1 MSRLTSSRCGVT
13 LIEITVALILVS
25 TVLLVSLTA
34 SANLLRNTAQRRA
47 AIDAEELGGQI
58 LDEISALDF
67 EDRATPQFGLEPDE
81 TASDRTTYDDVD
93 DYHGYVSDPPTH
105 RDGTTIAGLDGWT
118 FSVTVK
124 PAEPVAN
131 GIITSDDDTKPLRQI
146 TVVCSA
152 PDGSQRN
159 VSTVVSS
166 VPSDISDATSFE
178 RLRRLTLRFPDR
190 EVTVTVPLRNAPDA
204 Y

>member
-1 MSRLTSSRCGVT
+1 MSHHPSSRCGVT
-13 LIEITVALILVS
+13 LIEIMVALILVS

-47 AIDAEELGGQI
+47 AIDAEGLAGQI
-58 LDEISALDF
+58 LDEISAQDF
-67 EDRATPQFGLEPDE
+67 EDRATPQFGLEPGE

-105 RDGTTIAGLDGWT
+105 RDGTKMAGFDGWT
-118 FSVTVK
+118 FSVSVK
-124 PAEPVAN
+124 PAAPVAN
-131 GIITSDDDTKPLRQI
+131 GILTSDDDTQPLRQI

-152 PDGSQRN
+152 PDGSN
-159 VSTVVSS
+159 KSVSTIVSS

-190 EVTVTVPLRNAPDA
+190 ELTVTVPLRNAPDA

>member
-1 MSRLTSSRCGVT
+1 MSRQPSSRCGVT
-13 LIEITVALILVS
+13 LIEIMVALILVS

-67 EDRATPQFGLEPDE
+67 EDRVSPQFGLEPDE

-105 RDGTTIAGLDGWT
+105 RDGTTIEGLDGWT

-124 PAEPVAN
+124 PAEPVVN

-152 PDGSQRN
+152 PDGSQWS

-166 VPSDISDATSFE
+166 VPSDISDTTSFE
-178 RLRRLTLRFPDR
+178 RLRRLTLRFSDR